1 MRVEKTEKGLIK
13 MWTDGVH
20 VEEQAMQ
27 QLRNIA
33 DMPFIYKHVAVMPDV
48 HLGKGATVGSVIPT
62 TKAIIPAAVGVDI
75 GCGMMAVK
83 TSLKAADLPDSLA
96 NLRGYLED
104 VIPLSSPAGR
114 TPKQYRANSYQAIED
129 GPLKN
134 IRLRVTSDVE
144 LYSRVLGFTAY
155 TSIDTFRHQIGSL
168 GGGNHFIELNIDEVT
183 GDVWITLH
191 SGSRGFGNRVG
202 NYFINK
208 AKEEMEKYFI
218 DLPDKDLA
226 FLPKSS
232 KLFEDYVD
240 CVDLAQNYASL
251 NRSMMMEQIKEVL
264 REHFSNITFDMNII
278 SCHHNYISRE
288 NHFGENVYVTRK
300 GAVMA
305 RQGVLGIIPGS
316 MGTRTYIVQGR
327 GHPDSFC
334 SCSHGA
340 GRVMSRTEASKRIS
354 LEEHA
359 KATEGVECRK
369 DAAVID
375 ESPAAYK
382 NLDAVMKAQESLV
395 DIIHTLKPV
404 LCIKG

>member
-104 VIPLSSPAGR
+104 VIPLSSPEGR
-114 TPKQYRANSYQAIED
+114 TPKQYKVGSYQLAAG
-129 GPLKN
+129 GPLKAV
-134 IRLRVTSDVE
+134 IEEVLLQVQLTVHRLYFFSHTS
-144 LYSRVLGFTAY
+144 R
-155 TSIDTFRHQIGSL
+155 DTFTNQLGSL
-168 GGGNHFIELNIDEVT
+168 GGGNHFIELNLDEVT

-191 SGSRGFGNRVG
+191 SGSRGFGNKIG
-202 NYFINK
+202 TYYINK

-226 FLPKSS
+226 FLPESS
-232 KLFEDYVD
+232 PLFKEYVEY
-240 CVDLAQNYASL
+240 VSVAQDYASL
-251 NRSMMMEQIKEVL
+251 NRSLMMEQIKNVL
-264 REHFSNITFDMNII
+264 EAYFPNITFDQNII